1 MENPETQETLDT
13 RRITNTNKNRKTTQ
27 IRARKKISNTDTS

>member
-13 RRITNTNKNRKTTQ
+13 RQIANTNKNRITTQ
-27 IRARKKISNTDTS
+27 IRARK